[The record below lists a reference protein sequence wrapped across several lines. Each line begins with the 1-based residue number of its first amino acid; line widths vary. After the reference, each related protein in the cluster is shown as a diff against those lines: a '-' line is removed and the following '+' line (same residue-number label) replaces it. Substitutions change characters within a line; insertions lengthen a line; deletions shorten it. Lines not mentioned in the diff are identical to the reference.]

1 MSTPSVLQSH
11 KMQAGL
17 ALRASPSRTAVR
29 ATRTPVL
36 AAAAA
41 DPKIRIKLKSFEV
54 GLLAQSV
61 DSIRDAV
68 DSTGAKMSGPV
79 NLPTR
84 IRRYCV
90 LRSPHVNKK
99 SREHFESRTHSRLMD
114 IQDISAQTIDKL
126 MSLDLPAGVDVQ
138 VG

>member
-1 MSTPSVLQSH
+1 MIGAPR
-11 KMQAGL
+11 APA
-17 ALRASPSRTAVR
+17 ALRTSTRSVAVSAAR
-29 ATRTPVL
+29 PQPVL

-41 DPKIRIKLKSFEV
+41 DPKIRIKLKSFQTD
-54 GLLAQSV
+54 LLAQSV
-61 DSIRDAV
+61 DAIKDAV
-68 DSTGAKMSGPV
+68 DSTGASMSGPV

-114 IQDISAQTIDKL
+114 IKDISSQTIDKL
-126 MSLDLPAGVDVQ
+126 MTLDLPAGVDVQ
-138 VG
+138 VKL

>member
-1 MSTPSVLQSH
+1 M
-11 KMQAGL
+11 AGL
-17 ALRASPSRTAVR
+17 ALKPSNMQARVALRGTAPRTAVR
-29 ATRTPVL
+29 AARVPVV
-36 AAAAA
+36 ASAAA

-61 DSIRDAV
+61 DSIRNAV
-68 DSTGAKMSGPV
+68 EATGASLSGPV

-114 IQDISAQTIDKL
+114 IKDISAQTIDRL

-138 VG
+138 VKL